1 MNVKRRVFST
11 SISDIL
17 FREIF
22 LVVELSKMFLILLI
36 ESHVIL
42 TFL

>member
-22 LVVELSKMFLILLI
+22 LVVELSINVLDI
-36 ESHVIL
+36 
-42 TFL
+42 TY